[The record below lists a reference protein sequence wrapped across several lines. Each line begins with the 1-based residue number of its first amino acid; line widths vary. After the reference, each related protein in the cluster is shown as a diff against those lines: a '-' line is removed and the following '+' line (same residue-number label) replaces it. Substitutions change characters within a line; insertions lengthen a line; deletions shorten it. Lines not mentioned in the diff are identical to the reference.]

1 MHHRQQLNE
10 GLGYKD
16 MEGMMKPTVHIDE
29 FSSKMGE
36 DADVIVVSF
45 FVRDKQAAKDLMNW
59 FEKGYDFV
67 LDADQSPGEIKP
79 NRYLVYLEMR
89 RRNAAP
95 GQIDE
100 ILRDLNTLTEYE
112 PDDWI
117 MVYKKK
123 KHEWSPETFAELV
136 PLTPNEYR
144 ARTEGD
150 LNEMR
155 IKSAKIYKLCNP
167 QLVYY
172 NFIYTKYNL
181 SLASRLNVSKRRLYV
196 SANSFTTSKV
206 HGNISTYGPVLC
218 VIPGLARR

>member
-1 MHHRQQLNE
+1 MKRKQMQHNNNFNSPQQPQRPQRRPQLNE

-100 ILRDLNTLTEYE
+100 ILKDLNTLTEYE

-117 MVYKKK
+117 MVYKKQ
-123 KHEWSPETFAELV
+123 KHEWSPETFAKLV

-144 ARTEGD
+144 ERTEGD

-155 IKSAKIYKLCNP
+155 IAAGLDVKP
-167 QLVYY
+167 
-172 NFIYTKYNL
+172 IYTK
-181 SLASRLNVSKRRLYV
+181 VSKDLQ
-196 SANSFTTSKV
+196 AMQAAA
-206 HGNISTYGPVLC
+206 GIL
-218 VIPGLARR
+218 

>member
-1 MHHRQQLNE
+1 MKRKQMQHNNNFNNPQQHRRQLNE

-100 ILRDLNTLTEYE
+100 ILKDLNTLTEYE

-123 KHEWSPETFAELV
+123 KHEWSPETFAKLV

-144 ARTEGD
+144 ERTEGD

-155 IKSAKIYKLCNP
+155 IAAGLDVKP
-167 QLVYY
+167 
-172 NFIYTKYNL
+172 IYTK
-181 SLASRLNVSKRRLYV
+181 VSKDLQ
-196 SANSFTTSKV
+196 AMQAAA
-206 HGNISTYGPVLC
+206 GIL
-218 VIPGLARR
+218 

>member
-1 MHHRQQLNE
+1 MQHNNNFNNPQQPRRRQQLNE

-16 MEGMMKPTVHIDE
+16 MEGMMKPTVHFDE

-100 ILRDLNTLTEYE
+100 ILKDLNTLTEYE

-117 MVYKKK
+117 MVYKKQ

-144 ARTEGD
+144 QRTEGD

-155 IKSAKIYKLCNP
+155 IAAGLDVKP
-167 QLVYY
+167 
-172 NFIYTKYNL
+172 IYTK
-181 SLASRLNVSKRRLYV
+181 VSKDLQ
-196 SANSFTTSKV
+196 AMQAAA
-206 HGNISTYGPVLC
+206 GIL
-218 VIPGLARR
+218 

>member
-1 MHHRQQLNE
+1 
-10 GLGYKD
+10 
-16 MEGMMKPTVHIDE
+16 MKPTVHIDE

-112 PDDWI
+112 PS
-117 MVYKKK
+117 KK
-123 KHEWSPETFAELV
+123 LV
-136 PLTPNEYR
+136 T
-144 ARTEGD
+144 AR
-150 LNEMR
+150 
-155 IKSAKIYKLCNP
+155 
-167 QLVYY
+167 
-172 NFIYTKYNL
+172 
-181 SLASRLNVSKRRLYV
+181 
-196 SANSFTTSKV
+196 
-206 HGNISTYGPVLC
+206 
-218 VIPGLARR
+218 

>member
-1 MHHRQQLNE
+1 VHHRQQLNE

-16 MEGMMKPTVHIDE
+16 MEGMMKPTIHIDE

-45 FVRDKQAAKDLMNW
+45 FVRDKQAAKDLMTW

-95 GQIDE
+95 RQLQE
-100 ILRDLNTLTEYE
+100 ILDDLNTLTEYE

-117 MVYKKK
+117 MVYKKQ
-123 KHEWSPETFAELV
+123 KHAWDPETFAELV

-144 ARTEGD
+144 ERTEGD

-155 IKSAKIYKLCNP
+155 IAAGLDVKP
-167 QLVYY
+167 
-172 NFIYTKYNL
+172 IYT
-181 SLASRLNVSKRRLYV
+181 NVSRDLQ
-196 SANSFTTSKV
+196 AMQAAA
-206 HGNISTYGPVLC
+206 GIL
-218 VIPGLARR
+218 

>member
-1 MHHRQQLNE
+1 MKRKQMQHNNNFNNPQQPYRQLNE

-45 FVRDKQAAKDLMNW
+45 FVRDKQAARDLMNW

-100 ILRDLNTLTEYE
+100 ILKDLNTLTEYE
-112 PDDWI
+112 PDDWV

-123 KHEWSPETFAELV
+123 KHEWSPETFAKLV

-144 ARTEGD
+144 ERTEGD

-155 IKSAKIYKLCNP
+155 IAAGLDVKP
-167 QLVYY
+167 
-172 NFIYTKYNL
+172 IYTK
-181 SLASRLNVSKRRLYV
+181 VSKDLQ
-196 SANSFTTSKV
+196 AMQAAA
-206 HGNISTYGPVLC
+206 GIL
-218 VIPGLARR
+218 

>member
-1 MHHRQQLNE
+1 MKRKQMQHNNNFSNPQQPQEVSVHHHQQLKE
-10 GLGYKD
+10 GLSYKD
-16 MEGMMKPTVHIDE
+16 MEGMMKPTIHIDE

-45 FVRDKQAAKDLMNW
+45 FVRDKQAAKDLMTW

-95 GQIDE
+95 RQIQE
-100 ILRDLNTLTEYE
+100 ILDDLNTLTEYE

-117 MVYKKK
+117 MVYKKQ
-123 KHEWSPETFAELV
+123 KHKWDPETFAKLV
-136 PLTPNEYR
+136 PLTPNDYR
-144 ARTEGD
+144 ERTEGD

-155 IKSAKIYKLCNP
+155 VAAGLDVKP
-167 QLVYY
+167 
-172 NFIYTKYNL
+172 IYTT
-181 SLASRLNVSKRRLYV
+181 VSKDLQ
-196 SANSFTTSKV
+196 SLQAAA
-206 HGNISTYGPVLC
+206 GIL
-218 VIPGLARR
+218 

>member
-1 MHHRQQLNE
+1 MKRTQMQHNNNFNNPQQHQLNE

-100 ILRDLNTLTEYE
+100 ILKDLNTLTEYE
-112 PDDWI
+112 PDDWV

-123 KHEWSPETFAELV
+123 KHEWSPETFAKLV

-144 ARTEGD
+144 ERMEGD

-155 IKSAKIYKLCNP
+155 IAAGLDVKP
-167 QLVYY
+167 
-172 NFIYTKYNL
+172 IYTK
-181 SLASRLNVSKRRLYV
+181 VSKDLQ
-196 SANSFTTSKV
+196 AMQAAA
-206 HGNISTYGPVLC
+206 GIL
-218 VIPGLARR
+218 

>member
-1 MHHRQQLNE
+1 MHHRQQLKE

-16 MEGMMKPTVHIDE
+16 MEGMMKPTIHIDE

-45 FVRDKQAAKDLMNW
+45 FVRDRQAARDLMHW

-67 LDADQSPGEIKP
+67 LDADTSPGEIKP
-79 NRYLVYLEMR
+79 NRYLVYIEMR

-95 GQIDE
+95 RQIEE
-100 ILRDLNTLTEYE
+100 ILDDLGTLTEYDS
-112 PDDWI
+112 DDWN

-123 KHEWSPETFAELV
+123 RHDWSPETFAKLV

-144 ARTEGD
+144 QSVEGD

-155 IKSAKIYKLCNP
+155 VAAGIDTKT
-167 QLVYY
+167 
-172 NFIYTKYNL
+172 IYTT
-181 SLASRLNVSKRRLYV
+181 VSKDIQALQ
-196 SANSFTTSKV
+196 SAA
-206 HGNISTYGPVLC
+206 GIL
-218 VIPGLARR
+218 

>member
-1 MHHRQQLNE
+1 
-10 GLGYKD
+10 
-16 MEGMMKPTVHIDE
+16 
-29 FSSKMGE
+29 
-36 DADVIVVSF
+36 
-45 FVRDKQAAKDLMNW
+45 
-59 FEKGYDFV
+59 
-67 LDADQSPGEIKP
+67 
-79 NRYLVYLEMR
+79 MR

-155 IKSAKIYKLCNP
+155 IAAGLDVKP
-167 QLVYY
+167 
-172 NFIYTKYNL
+172 IYTK
-181 SLASRLNVSKRRLYV
+181 VSKDLQAMQ
-196 SANSFTTSKV
+196 SAA
-206 HGNISTYGPVLC
+206 GIL
-218 VIPGLARR
+218 

>member
-1 MHHRQQLNE
+1 
-10 GLGYKD
+10 
-16 MEGMMKPTVHIDE
+16 MMKPTVHIDE

-100 ILRDLNTLTEYE
+100 ILKDLNTLTEYE

-117 MVYKKK
+117 MVYKKQ
-123 KHEWSPETFAELV
+123 KHEWSPETFAKLV

-144 ARTEGD
+144 ERTEGD

-155 IKSAKIYKLCNP
+155 IAAGLDVKP
-167 QLVYY
+167 
-172 NFIYTKYNL
+172 IYTK
-181 SLASRLNVSKRRLYV
+181 VSKDLQ
-196 SANSFTTSKV
+196 AMQAAA
-206 HGNISTYGPVLC
+206 GIL
-218 VIPGLARR
+218 

>member
-1 MHHRQQLNE
+1 MKKEQMQHNNNFNNPQQPPQPQRHRQLNE

-112 PDDWI
+112 PDDWV
-117 MVYKKK
+117 MVYKKQ
-123 KHEWSPETFAELV
+123 KHEWSPELFAKLV

-155 IKSAKIYKLCNP
+155 IAAGLDVKP
-167 QLVYY
+167 V
-172 NFIYTKYNL
+172 YTK
-181 SLASRLNVSKRRLYV
+181 VSKDLQAMQ
-196 SANSFTTSKV
+196 SAA
-206 HGNISTYGPVLC
+206 GIL
-218 VIPGLARR
+218 

>member
-1 MHHRQQLNE
+1 MQHNNNFNSPQQPPQPQRRRQLNE
-10 GLGYKD
+10 GLAYKD

-155 IKSAKIYKLCNP
+155 IAAGLDVKP
-167 QLVYY
+167 
-172 NFIYTKYNL
+172 IYTK
-181 SLASRLNVSKRRLYV
+181 VSKDLQAMQ
-196 SANSFTTSKV
+196 SAA
-206 HGNISTYGPVLC
+206 GIL
-218 VIPGLARR
+218 

>member
-1 MHHRQQLNE
+1 MQHNNNFNNPQQRRRQLNE

-117 MVYKKK
+117 MVYKKQ

-144 ARTEGD
+144 QRTEGD

-155 IKSAKIYKLCNP
+155 IAAGLDVKP
-167 QLVYY
+167 
-172 NFIYTKYNL
+172 IYTK
-181 SLASRLNVSKRRLYV
+181 VSKDLQ
-196 SANSFTTSKV
+196 AMQAAA
-206 HGNISTYGPVLC
+206 GIL
-218 VIPGLARR
+218 

>member
-1 MHHRQQLNE
+1 MHYRQLNE
-10 GLGYKD
+10 GLAYKD
-16 MEGMMKPTVHIDE
+16 MEGMMKPTIHIDE

-45 FVRDKQAAKDLMNW
+45 FVRDKQAAKDLMTW

-95 GQIDE
+95 RQIQE
-100 ILRDLNTLTEYE
+100 ILDDLNTLTEYE

-117 MVYKKK
+117 MVYKKQ
-123 KHEWSPETFAELV
+123 KHKWNPETFAKLV

-144 ARTEGD
+144 ERTEGD

-155 IKSAKIYKLCNP
+155 IAAGIDVKP
-167 QLVYY
+167 
-172 NFIYTKYNL
+172 IYTT
-181 SLASRLNVSKRRLYV
+181 VSSDLQALQ
-196 SANSFTTSKV
+196 SAA
-206 HGNISTYGPVLC
+206 GIL
-218 VIPGLARR
+218 

>member
-1 MHHRQQLNE
+1 MKRKQMQHNNNFNNPQQLNE

-95 GQIDE
+95 GQIQE
-100 ILRDLNTLTEYE
+100 ILNDLNTLTEYQ

-123 KHEWSPETFAELV
+123 KHEWNPETFAKLV

-144 ARTEGD
+144 ERMEGD

-155 IKSAKIYKLCNP
+155 IAAGLDVKP
-167 QLVYY
+167 
-172 NFIYTKYNL
+172 IYTK
-181 SLASRLNVSKRRLYV
+181 VSKDLQ
-196 SANSFTTSKV
+196 AMQAAA
-206 HGNISTYGPVLC
+206 GIL
-218 VIPGLARR
+218 

>member
-1 MHHRQQLNE
+1 MKRKQMQHNNNFSNPQQPLEVSVHHHQLNE

-45 FVRDKQAAKDLMNW
+45 FVRDKQAAKDLMTW

-67 LDADQSPGEIKP
+67 LDADTSPGEIKP

-95 GQIDE
+95 RQIQE
-100 ILRDLNTLTEYE
+100 ILDDLNTLTEYE
-112 PDDWI
+112 SDDWI
-117 MVYKKK
+117 MVYKKQ
-123 KHEWSPETFAELV
+123 KHKWDPETFAELV

-144 ARTEGD
+144 ERTEGD

-155 IKSAKIYKLCNP
+155 IAAGLDVKP
-167 QLVYY
+167 
-172 NFIYTKYNL
+172 IYTT
-181 SLASRLNVSKRRLYV
+181 VSKDLQAMQ
-196 SANSFTTSKV
+196 SAA
-206 HGNISTYGPVLC
+206 GIL
-218 VIPGLARR
+218 

>member
-1 MHHRQQLNE
+1 MQYNNNFNSPQRRQQFNE

-100 ILRDLNTLTEYE
+100 ILKDLNTLTEYE
-112 PDDWI
+112 PDDWV
-117 MVYKKK
+117 MVYKKQ
-123 KHEWSPETFAELV
+123 KHEWNPETFAKLV

-144 ARTEGD
+144 ERTEGD

-155 IKSAKIYKLCNP
+155 IAAGLDVKP
-167 QLVYY
+167 
-172 NFIYTKYNL
+172 IYTK
-181 SLASRLNVSKRRLYV
+181 VSKDLQ
-196 SANSFTTSKV
+196 AMQAAA
-206 HGNISTYGPVLC
+206 GIL
-218 VIPGLARR
+218 

>member
-1 MHHRQQLNE
+1 MQHNNNFNNPQQPQQPRHRQQLNE

-112 PDDWI
+112 PDDWV
-117 MVYKKK
+117 MVYKKQ

-144 ARTEGD
+144 QRTEGD

-155 IKSAKIYKLCNP
+155 IAAGLDVKP
-167 QLVYY
+167 
-172 NFIYTKYNL
+172 IYTK
-181 SLASRLNVSKRRLYV
+181 VSKDLQAMQ
-196 SANSFTTSKV
+196 SAA
-206 HGNISTYGPVLC
+206 GIL
-218 VIPGLARR
+218 